1 MIARHPF
8 RRRRIVDC
16 VAWATGVP
24 VTAMRGR
31 LLRPAEIIEAR
42 HLAMWAT
49 RRLTG
54 QSTTQIGGFFGRHH
68 TTVLQAYAKIENRRE
83 ADADF
88 RQRTDI
94 LLAACRQAMTAG
106 PMTAGPTTAGP
117 TTGDR

>member
-1 MIARHPF
+1 MNARLPF

-94 LLAACRQAMTAG
+94 LLARQGKAHPPGISAG
-106 PMTAGPTTAGP
+106 
-117 TTGDR
+117 